1 MTGQASE
8 CMKIMGNNEKRI
20 SVHYYNSG
28 GLGYSRHEPQVH
40 NSFPHYLLITGG
52 TVIGKIISLDFEGS
66 HSRIN
71 SIACWQEIGQSER
84 ILHCRTLLSGS
95 IW

>member
-1 MTGQASE
+1 MESVWFCTTG
-8 CMKIMGNNEKRI
+8 
-20 SVHYYNSG
+20 NSD
-28 GLGYSRHEPQVH
+28 GLGHSRHKPQVR
-40 NSFPHYLLITGG
+40 NGVPRYLLITGG
-52 TVIGKIISLDFEGS
+52 TVIGKIICLDFEGS

-71 SIACWQEIGQSER
+71 SIACWQEIGQSEG